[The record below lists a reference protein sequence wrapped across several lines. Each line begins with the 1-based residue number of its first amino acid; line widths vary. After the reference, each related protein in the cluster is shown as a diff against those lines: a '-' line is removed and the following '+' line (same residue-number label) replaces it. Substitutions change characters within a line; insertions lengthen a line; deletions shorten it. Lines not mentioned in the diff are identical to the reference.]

1 MKKRFAEK
9 FTRDAHPSISL
20 GFGILLG
27 TVIIL
32 TIVPSVYLIV
42 EDFLGNH
49 RDPSEEKLLSGR

>member
-1 MKKRFAEK
+1 MA
-9 FTRDAHPSISL
+9 ISL
-20 GFGILLG
+20 GFGILFR

-49 RDPSEEKLLSGR
+49 RDHTEEKLLASGSEKAAAQSPL